1 MSRSLLFAALSWDPE
16 VKGALYVIIAA
27 LTLCGSCY
35 LLLAT
40 NLGARLGFLIAAAGL
55 LGWLV
60 TGGVVWWVYGQG
72 IAQKAPQ
79 AGWKEAAIV
88 SGDLGASSRSFL
100 EGFPRG
106 WRRLEPSDKEVA
118 DAIPIAEGDLISQP
132 GGPPRPFKNASEFIL
147 VNAYEKGGDRW
158 GPFGLNFRPFNVFHK
173 ARYLAIQVQKVQAPP
188 AAAPGAPAPP
198 AVRPTPDPTAQPI
211 SVVLLRDLGAKRLYP
226 AVFTISCGILFGLV
240 CYQLHVRDK
249 EAAARREAQTGAG
262 SGRLQ
267 PVAR

>member
-1 MSRSLLFAALSWDPE
+1 VTRSLLAALSWDPE
-16 VKGALYVIIAA
+16 VKGALYVLIAA

-40 NLGARLGFLIAAAGL
+40 NLGARLGFLLAAAGL

-60 TGGVVWWVYGQG
+60 TSGIVWWVYGQG

-79 AGWKEAAIV
+79 AGWKEAAV
-88 SGDLGASSRSFL
+88 VTGDLGASSRSFL

-106 WRRLEPSDKEVA
+106 WRKLDPSDKEVA
-118 DAIPIAEGDLISQP
+118 DAIPVAEADLISSP
-132 GGPPRPFKNASEFIL
+132 GGPPRPFKSASEFML
-147 VNAYEKGGDRW
+147 LNAYEKGGERW
-158 GPFGLNFRPFNVFHK
+158 GPFGLDFRPFNVFHK
-173 ARYLAIQVQKVQAPP
+173 ARYLAIQVQKVQAQQAP
-188 AAAPGAPAPP
+188 PGAPAARP
-198 AVRPTPDPTAQPI
+198 APDPSAQPI